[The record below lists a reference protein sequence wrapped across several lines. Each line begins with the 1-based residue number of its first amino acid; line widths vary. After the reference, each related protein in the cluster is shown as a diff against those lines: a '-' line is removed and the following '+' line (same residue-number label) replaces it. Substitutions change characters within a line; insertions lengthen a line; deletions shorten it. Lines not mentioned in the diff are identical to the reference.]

1 MRQRHRSGRLS
12 RVLALFTTIALMAA
26 MLPIGPAV
34 AVTVAPPGG
43 TTWYVD
49 AAASADGSGTEADPF
64 RSIGAALSAAEDGD
78 SVEVAPG
85 TYGAYESFPLRT
97 DGKSIDIYSTG
108 GSAQTIIDGGGTN
121 SSVIYAY
128 GGDLGLEGFTVTGAD
143 IEGLVAMVA
152 GSGITLR
159 ECFAE
164 LSDLVVT
171 GNNGYQGA
179 GLNVGDSE
187 VYIVD
192 SIISDN
198 GQYPS
203 LSDGEARSTQLYSD
217 GTDLGGGVFIE
228 FSCVEFQGCEVTGNR
243 AGTAGAGVYVR
254 YGELFVEDS
263 LIADNAIPAVLALE
277 SASVWDE
284 ATVIQASSII
294 PEMAGGGVCGL
305 DSMLQF
311 DETTFSGNEGELAA
325 ISAIDSG
332 LSMSGCVVSDHNGF
346 AAVGTF
352 GDYAGLTSVG
362 LEHTAPEWPED
373 GTDPGA
379 VNTEDFYGSSTFVE
393 KTLFIR
399 NTCETAWFA
408 IGGYTLIAN
417 SIFAGNEIEFPTVAM
432 TDTYGDIVN
441 CTLADNGS
449 LWGLWSVGD
458 YADVYVTSSII
469 WDGVSDDSDVASQGS
484 IPMELGSSVYYSGAL
499 GMYYDDLRSAPQTAE
514 FDVASTNGLVWYH
527 EEGLIYDDPRF
538 MDAADG
544 DYRLSYGSPCVD
556 VAYDEWGPF
565 EDFTGTYRP
574 IDGDG
579 DGMAVPDMG
588 AYEYTPTGRV
598 GGPNRYDTAIQAVEQ
613 NFDTAETVVLAT
625 GEHFPD
631 GLTASALCGV
641 YDAPLLLTPRRT
653 LYPAVVDEIVRLG
666 ASRVIIVGGDSAVND
681 AVEDALVDLD
691 LDVTRIGGRDRY
703 ETAALIAEH
712 VIANSEFEGNVFIAR
727 GDQFADA
734 LAASPVAYA
743 NRMPILLVG
752 PQMLP
757 TSTVEVLYD
766 YDVSGAAVLGANEAV
781 DVRVESGIQLSLGVP
796 TERIGG
802 RDRYETAAL
811 IARWASDAG
820 LAEFS
825 TVGVATGQDFPDALC
840 GGPGIGTRGGVLLL
854 TAPDALSPAAA
865 SELTDH
871 REDIIDVQY
880 FGRTLALSTSV
891 QSEVEAIV
899 RPPR

>member
-1 MRQRHRSGRLS
+1 MRQRHHSDRPS

-26 MLPIGPAV
+26 MLPIVPA
-34 AVTVAPPGG
+34 AAIPAEPSGD

-49 AAASADGSGTEADPF
+49 ATASAAGSGTEADPF
-64 RSIGAALSAAEDGD
+64 RSIGDALGAATDGD

-85 TYGAYESFPLRT
+85 TYGAYETFPLT
-97 DGKSIDIYSTG
+97 VDSKSIDIYSTG
-108 GSAQTIIDGGGTN
+108 GSAQTIIDGNGTN

-128 GGDLGLEGFTVTGAD
+128 GGELGLEGFTVTGAD

-159 ECFAE
+159 ECYAE

-179 GLNVGDSE
+179 GLNIGDSE
-187 VYIVD
+187 VYIAD

-203 LSDGEARSTQLYSD
+203 VLDDARSTQSYSD

-228 FSCVEFQGCEVTGNR
+228 FSRVSLWGCEVTGNR

-254 YGELFVEDS
+254 SGELFVEDS
-263 LIADNAIPAVLALE
+263 LIADNAIPEALALE

-311 DETTFSGNEGELAA
+311 DETTFSGNEGEFAA
-325 ISAIDSG
+325 ISAIDSY
-332 LSMSGCVVSDHNGF
+332 LDLSGCVVSDHNGF

-352 GDYAGLTSVG
+352 GDYAELTSAG
-362 LEHTAPEWPED
+362 LGHTAPEWPED
-373 GTDPGA
+373 GADPGS
-379 VNTEDFYGSSTFVE
+379 VNTADSFGSSTFVE
-393 KTLFIR
+393 KTLFTR
-399 NTCETAWFA
+399 NACETVWFA
-408 IGGYTLIAN
+408 IGGDTWIGN
-417 SIFAGNEIEFPTVAM
+417 SIFAGNDIEFPTVAM
-432 TDTYGDIVN
+432 TDTFGDIVN

-458 YADVYVTSSII
+458 YADVWVTNSII
-469 WDGVSDDSDVASQGS
+469 WDGAADDSGLVSEASTSVESG
-484 IPMELGSSVYYSGAL
+484 PSVYYSGAL

-514 FDVASTNGLVWYH
+514 FDAASASGLAWYD
-527 EEGLIYDDPRF
+527 EEGIIYDDPRF

-556 VAYDEWGPF
+556 AANGEWGPS
-565 EDFTGTYRP
+565 EDFAGTYRP

-579 DGMAVPDMG
+579 DGTAVPDMG

-598 GGPNRYDTAIQAVEQ
+598 GGANRYDTAIQAVEQ

-666 ASRVIIVGGDSAVND
+666 ASRIIIIGGSSAVSG

-757 TSTVEVLYD
+757 TSTIEVLYD

-802 RDRYETAAL
+802 SDRYETAAR
-811 IARWASDAG
+811 IARWAADAG

-825 TVGVATGQDFPDALC
+825 TVGIATGQDFPDALC

-854 TAPDALSPAAA
+854 TAPNALSSAAA
-865 SELTDH
+865 SELTAH

-880 FGRTLALSTSV
+880 FGRTLALSTTV

-899 RPPR
+899 RPPK